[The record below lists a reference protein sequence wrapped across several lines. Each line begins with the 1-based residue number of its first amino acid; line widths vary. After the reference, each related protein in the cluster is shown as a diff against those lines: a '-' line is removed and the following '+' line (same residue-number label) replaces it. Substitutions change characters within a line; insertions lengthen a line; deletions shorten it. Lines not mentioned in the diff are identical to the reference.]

1 MAARPANPALAYDI
15 LRVTADLIEEK
26 GPDALTMREV
36 AERLG
41 YSATTIYLYYKNKGE
56 LLEAAIDRE
65 FERFADSQ
73 ALAGRNASSGLEA
86 LRARSREYVIWGIEH
101 PNVYRAMFERKQ
113 HLSPERRQLRRRALA
128 AFADTVK
135 SLMED
140 GELRHTDDIQ
150 ELVNIAW
157 ATNHGLVSL
166 IISGRMFGHV
176 GEDLSLDQA
185 KAHAAKM
192 VGESFDHVLAAWA
205 TNR

>member
-1 MAARPANPALAYDI
+1 MAARPANPALAFDI

-41 YSATTIYLYYKNKGE
+41 YSATTIYLYYKNKSE

-73 ALAGRNASSGLEA
+73 ARAGKDAPSGLEA
-86 LRARSREYVIWGIEH
+86 LQARSREYVMWGLEH

-113 HLSPERRQLRRRALA
+113 HLSMERRLLRRRAHA
-128 AFADTVK
+128 AFADTVRALIE
-135 SLMED
+135 S
-140 GELRHTDDIQ
+140 GELKYSDDVE
-150 ELVNIAW
+150 ELVNTAW

-176 GEDLSLDQA
+176 GEDLSLDDA
-185 KAHAAKM
+185 KARAARM
-192 VGESFDHVLAAWA
+192 VLESQSHLLAAHGA
-205 TNR
+205 EK

>member
-1 MAARPANPALAYDI
+1 MAARPANPALAFDI

-65 FERFADSQ
+65 FERFAESQ
-73 ALAGRNASSGLEA
+73 AQAVKGVSSDLEV
-86 LRARSREYVIWGIEH
+86 LEARSRAYVLWGLEH

-113 HLSPERRQLRRRALA
+113 RLPMERRQLRRRALA
-128 AFADTVK
+128 AFMDTVRA
-135 SLMED
+135 LMEA
-140 GELRHTDDIQ
+140 GELRHTDDVE

-166 IISGRMFGHV
+166 IISGRMFGTL
-176 GEDLSLDQA
+176 GEDLSLEEA
-185 KAHAAKM
+185 KERAARM
-192 VGESFDHVLAAWA
+192 VGESLDHLLAAWA
-205 TNR
+205 TKS

>member
-1 MAARPANPALAYDI
+1 MALDI

-65 FERFADSQ
+65 FERFAESQ
-73 ALAGRNASSGLEA
+73 AQAVMGVSSDLEV
-86 LRARSREYVIWGIEH
+86 LEARSRAYVLWGLEH

-113 HLSPERRQLRRRALA
+113 RLPMERRQLRRRALA
-128 AFADTVK
+128 AFADTVRA
-135 SLMED
+135 LMD
-140 GELRHTDDIQ
+140 AGDLRRTDNID

-166 IISGRMFGHV
+166 IISGRMFGIL
-176 GEDLSLDQA
+176 GEDLTLEEA
-185 KAHAAKM
+185 KERAARM
-192 VGESFDHVLAAWA
+192 VGESLDHLLAAWA
-205 TNR
+205 TPR